1 MTTLSIRLLGTFQ
14 VTRSGEPVTALT
26 EKARALLA
34 YLGVETNQPY
44 PRSVLAYLFWP
55 DQPERTALH
64 NLRQALVTLR
74 QAIGDQEANPPFLL
88 ITRQD
93 IQFNPHSSYWLDV
106 AAFERLFAPS
116 QQPEQDR
123 VERWR
128 QAVDLYRGDFMAG
141 FGLRDNVSFEEWL
154 LVRREQYYRQALE
167 AFEQL
172 AGYYE
177 RQAEYK
183 QALYYARMRI
193 TLSPWQEQAHRQ
205 VMRCLVQVGERNTAL
220 AQYQTCRRLLQE
232 ELNVA
237 PTEETTALY
246 EQIRAG
252 ELNRAA
258 QTQPSET
265 RPESANSFPR
275 HNLPAQLT
283 PFVGREKE
291 LAQIGDYLVGPDC
304 RLLTLVGPGGIGKT
318 RLALQA
324 AKRVTDAF
332 CDGVYFIPLAAL
344 PKAELLAS
352 TVSDVFG
359 VSVDQL
365 CGYLRSQKMLL
376 ILDNFERV
384 LSGADLL
391 VELLQAAP
399 QVKVMATSQVRLNLQ
414 AEWLVRVGALPF
426 PALSRAQA
434 RSLCGGASGEW
445 QDIQKDFS
453 AVRLF
458 VQRARQVETG
468 FALSPETGPG
478 VVRLCQLVEGMPLGI
493 ELAAAQVAEFSP
505 SALAHD
511 VANDLA
517 RLATTRRDVP
527 PRHRDLGALFDYSW
541 ALLEDTERALL
552 RRLLAFQGG
561 FDAEAAQ
568 ATAGATPA
576 DLAALVNKSVLR
588 RTPTG
593 DYTMHRLWR
602 QCAAKKFPPIGPN
615 PK

>member
-1 MTTLSIRLLGTFQ
+1 MAILSIRLLGTFQ
-14 VTRSGEPVTALT
+14 VSRSGDPVAVLT

-34 YLGVETNQPY
+34 YLVVEASQPH
-44 PRSVLAYLFWP
+44 PRSVLAHLFWP
-55 DQPERTALH
+55 NQPERTALH

-74 QAIGDQEANPPFLL
+74 QAIGDQEAEPPFLL
-88 ITRQD
+88 ITRQT
-93 IQFNPHSSYWLDV
+93 IQFNPHSSCWLDV
-106 AAFERLFAPS
+106 AAFERLLAPD
-116 QQPEQDR
+116 QQPEQNQI
-123 VERWR
+123 ERWG
-128 QAVDLYRGDFMAG
+128 QAVNLYRGDFMAG
-141 FGLRDNVSFEEWL
+141 FGLRDNVPFEEWL
-154 LVRREQYYRQALE
+154 LVRREQHYRQALE

-172 AGYYE
+172 AGHYE

-183 QALYYARMRI
+183 QALHYARMRI
-193 TLSPWQEQAHRQ
+193 ALSPWQEQAHRQ

-220 AQYQTCRRLLQE
+220 AQYHACRRLLQE
-232 ELNVA
+232 ELNVE

-252 ELNRAA
+252 ELSRAS
-258 QTQPSET
+258 QTPPGET
-265 RPESANSFPR
+265 KESAIPFSR

-291 LAQIGDYLVGPDC
+291 LVQVGDYLAGPDC

-324 AKRVTDAF
+324 AQRVADAF
-332 CDGVYFIPLAAL
+332 RDGVYFIPLAAL
-344 PKAELLAS
+344 PKAELLSSAL
-352 TVSDVFG
+352 SDALG

-365 CGYLRSQKMLL
+365 CGYLRPRKMLL

-384 LSGADLL
+384 LSDADLL

-399 QVKVMATSQVRLNLQ
+399 QVKIMATSQVQLNLQ
-414 AEWLVRVGALPF
+414 AEWLVRVGELPF
-426 PALSRAQA
+426 PVTSHAQP
-434 RSLCGGASGEW
+434 RPLGGESGEW

-458 VQRARQVETG
+458 VQRARQVEAG

-511 VANDLA
+511 VENDLE

-527 PRHRDLGALFDYSW
+527 PRHRNLGALFDYSW

-552 RRLLAFQGG
+552 RRLLAFQGE

-576 DLAALVNKSVLR
+576 DLAALVGKSVLR
-588 RTPTG
+588 RTSTG

-602 QCAAKKFPPIGPN
+602 QCAAKRLLPIGPN